1 MTYLPL
7 DHARGRAIPD
17 SAIQTLWW
25 TDTSIKAIGAIWS
38 VKGVNDVSK
47 RYVPWSEYDFPSI
60 REWDYKSIFYGK
72 SYSHYVWIPVMA
84 YKGRQLVRHM
94 ETNIEST

>member
-60 REWDYKSIFYGK
+60 REWDYKSIFMA
-72 SYSHYVWIPVMA
+72 SHTPIMFGFLWWLTKAV
-84 YKGRQLVRHM
+84 
-94 ETNIEST
+94 N